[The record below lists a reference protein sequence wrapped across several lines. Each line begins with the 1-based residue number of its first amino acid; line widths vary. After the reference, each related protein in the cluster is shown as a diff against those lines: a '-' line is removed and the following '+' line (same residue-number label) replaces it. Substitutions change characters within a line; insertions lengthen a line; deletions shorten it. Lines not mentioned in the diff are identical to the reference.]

1 MNITNFRV
9 DYDKCIGCG
18 LCEKVC
24 PGGILHLNTEHKCE
38 MDKIDSFGWNGCW
51 KCEHCLAVCPK
62 GAISIFGRQPEDSL
76 PPVKAESAAPVL
88 DALIMNRHSCRRF
101 LKKDVDASVIDGML
115 QTLGNAPNGGNKQ
128 QVEFTLIDDRAQ
140 MDCIRSL
147 AYTEMDRLA
156 AQNVYPE
163 GFDKPSYEDMKRWE
177 KTVRPDMLFCGAP
190 YLLIPHAPLGK
201 GEPVED
207 VNIAAAYFEL
217 LCASRGLGC
226 VMMTFPKDALK
237 NMRSIRAMLC
247 IPEDHYVGV
256 MLGFGW
262 PEIRYTR
269 GTQRGIEE
277 ARIHRLQF
285 ETEEIK

>member
-1 MNITNFRV
+1 MNITSFRV

-38 MDKIDSFGWNGCW
+38 IDEITGFGWNGCW

-62 GAISIFGRQPEDSL
+62 GAISIFGKKPEDSIS
-76 PPVKAESAAPVL
+76 PIKPETAAPVM

-101 LKKDVDASVIDGML
+101 LQKDVPAETIDAML
-115 QTLGNAPNGGNKQ
+115 ELIGNAPNGGNKQ
-128 QVEFTLIDDRAQ
+128 QVEFTLIDDRTQ
-140 MDCIRSL
+140 MDRFRSL
-147 AYTEMDRLA
+147 AFTEMDRLA
-156 AQNVYPE
+156 AKGVYPE

-190 YLLIPHAPLGK
+190 YLLIPHAPLGR

-207 VNIAAAYFEL
+207 VNIAAVYFEL

-237 NMRSIRAMLC
+237 NMPEIRAMLR

-277 ARIHRLQF
+277 ARIYRLQF

>member
-1 MNITNFRV
+1 MDITNFRV
-9 DYDKCIGCG
+9 DYEKCIGCG

-62 GAISIFGRQPEDSL
+62 GAISIFGKKPE
-76 PPVKAESAAPVL
+76 ESISPIKPETAAPVM

-101 LKKDVDASVIDGML
+101 LQKNVPTDTIDAML
-115 QTLGNAPNGGNKQ
+115 QLIGNAPNGGNKQ
-128 QVEFTLIDDRAQ
+128 QVEFTLIDGRAQ
-140 MDCIRSL
+140 MDRIRSL

-156 AQNVYPE
+156 AQDVYPE

-237 NMRSIRAMLC
+237 NMRSIRAILC

-262 PEIRYTR
+262 PEIRYAR